1 METFIKAVE
10 KLVIKDVV
18 LYADSKIKATENV
31 VKKDFEY
38 KINEDAGL
46 LHVANSIN

>member
-1 METFIKAVE
+1 MQTVRLKQQ
-10 KLVIKDVV
+10 K
-18 LYADSKIKATENV
+18 NV

-46 LHVANSIN
+46 LHVADSIN